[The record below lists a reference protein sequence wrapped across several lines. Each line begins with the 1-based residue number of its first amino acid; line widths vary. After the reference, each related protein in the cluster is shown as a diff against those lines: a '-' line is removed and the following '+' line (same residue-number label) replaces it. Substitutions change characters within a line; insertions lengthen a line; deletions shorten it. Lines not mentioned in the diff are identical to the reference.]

1 MILRN
6 VSAMPHF
13 LRVNEVDTV
22 VMPDGVVSLPEEK
35 AQALLREAPT
45 DWAEEQ
51 PLIPPP
57 PP

>member
-6 VSAMPHF
+6 VSSMPHF

-35 AQALLREAPT
+35 GQALLRDAPA

-51 PLIPPP
+51 PLVPPP

>member
-1 MILRN
+1 
-6 VSAMPHF
+6 MPHF

-35 AQALLREAPT
+35 GQALLREAPA

-51 PLIPPP
+51 PLVPPP

>member
-13 LRVNEVDTV
+13 LRVNEVDTL

-35 AQALLREAPT
+35 GRALLRAAPA

-51 PLIPPP
+51 PLVPPP